1 MKGSRNKTCL
11 YTYTITVDKINH
23 DVKNKIS
30 REWNLIRDDYSV
42 TDLIA

>member
-1 MKGSRNKTCL
+1 MKGSRNTSCL

-30 REWNLIRDDYSV
+30 REWNLIRGDYSV